1 MHRRW
6 LLKMFS
12 VLLISFAA
20 CTLTFMAVIQTA
32 SNISLKQESAAAARQ
47 PTRIQRKAVERAHEY
62 NQRLADSGQLVLGEA
77 PDPFSNDT
85 TSASLKDEDYQ
96 SALNMDGD
104 GMMGSISIPKIN
116 VNLPI
121 WHGTSA
127 KSLENGAGHMYGTS
141 LPVGGESTH
150 SVISAHNGMP
160 NVLMFTYLDQMV
172 IGDVF
177 YIHVAGSTLAY
188 KVDRIDVILP
198 DRFDKLL
205 ISPGEDRVT
214 LMTCTPYGRNT
225 HRLLVSGIRASMP
238 DIAPYE
244 RDAEHAGILDDPTVR
259 AAMGVGVIAVT
270 YAGWTLIGCRRES
283 RSIRCRHSRT
293 THSNTHSASF
303 GRITGRHIKGRIS

>member
-1 MHRRW
+1 
-6 LLKMFS
+6 
-12 VLLISFAA
+12 
-20 CTLTFMAVIQTA
+20 MAVMQTA
-32 SNISLKQESAAAARQ
+32 SNISLKRESAAAARQ

-177 YIHVAGSTLAY
+177 YIHVAGTDGKGSVCAMTESILKASGLRVGAFTSPHIMRVNECIRVDGEVRPLTDELRA
-188 KVDRIDVILP
+188 KVDLARERMDQL
-198 DRFDKLL
+198 R
-205 ISPGEDRVT
+205 ET
-214 LMTCTPYGRNT
+214 LNDAIAGA
-225 HRLLVSGIRASMP
+225 ASMP
-238 DIAPYE
+238 TVEVEVEVAPGV
-244 RDAEHAGILDDPTVR
+244 DADEAP
-259 AAMGVGVIAVT
+259 AEA
-270 YAGWTLIGCRRES
+270 
-283 RSIRCRHSRT
+283 
-293 THSNTHSASF
+293 
-303 GRITGRHIKGRIS
+303 